1 MFITD
6 KISHGW
12 NVLGTLLLGG
22 ALFAAAWGLSQAGQL
37 DMAATGLSFFVM
49 TMVRFT
55 GPSLMKRAPEFA
67 GTSALVNQAR
77 SDLANWLASRRLL
90 SQCLIALALTLG
102 FLAVRAVAAWALGI
116 VASPWLALALGLG
129 VAAIVAAPTILK
141 VIGNN
146 LGRGVEDTPKRAP
159 QEFRPDEG

>member
-1 MFITD
+1 MFTD

-49 TMVRFT
+49 TMLRFT

-77 SDLANWLASRRLL
+77 ADLSSWLESRRLL
-90 SQCLIALALTLG
+90 SLCLISLALTLG
-102 FLAVRAVAAWALGI
+102 FLVVRAAAAWALGI
-116 VASPWLALALGLG
+116 IASPWLALALGLG
-129 VAAIVAAPTILK
+129 VAAIVAAPTIIK
-141 VIGNN
+141 VISNN
-146 LGRGVEDTPKRAP
+146 LGKAVTDN
-159 QEFRPDEG
+159 